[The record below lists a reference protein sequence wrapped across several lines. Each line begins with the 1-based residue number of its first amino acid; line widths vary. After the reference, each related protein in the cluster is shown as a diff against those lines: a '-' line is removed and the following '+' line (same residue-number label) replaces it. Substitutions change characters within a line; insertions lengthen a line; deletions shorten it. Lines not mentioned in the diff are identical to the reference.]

1 MPVQSVSMHP
11 PAKAGTNSFL
21 ARLRRDD
28 SGFTAVEFAL
38 VATPFL
44 MLLFGIMAVGLYFF
58 VQFSLEN
65 AVEQASRLIRTGQAQ
80 TRNPPMTTAE
90 FKSEVCNRAPS
101 FIDCGGKVR
110 VNVQVF
116 NSFATITPPACTD
129 NSGQL
134 VPDPPTSPV
143 PGQAGEIV
151 FVNVCYEWEL
161 AGKIPFLKL
170 GKLDNGA
177 ALIQA
182 ATTFRTEPY
191 N

>member
-1 MPVQSVSMHP
+1 MSELTGSNHP
-11 PAKAGTNSFL
+11 AAKAAPQGLIT
-21 ARLRRDD
+21 RLRRDEN
-28 SGFTAVEFAL
+28 GFTAVEFAL

-44 MLLFGIMAVGLYFF
+44 GLLFGIIAVGLYFF

-80 TRNPPMTTAE
+80 TSNPPMTTAQ
-90 FKSEVCNRAPS
+90 FKTEVCNRAPS
-101 FIDCGGKVR
+101 FLDCGGKVR

-116 NSFATITPPACTD
+116 NSFSAINPPSCTD
-129 NSGQL
+129 AGGNL
-134 VPDPPTSPV
+134 IPDPPTNSV

-170 GKLDNGA
+170 GHLANGA

-182 ATTFRTEPY
+182 ATTFRTEPF

>member
-1 MPVQSVSMHP
+1 MSGLAESST
-11 PAKAGTNSFL
+11 AKLPNKPRGFFS
-21 ARLRRDD
+21 RLRRDEN
-28 SGFTAVEFAL
+28 GFTAVEFAL

-44 MLLFGIMAVGLYFF
+44 ALLFGIIAVGLYFF

-65 AVEQASRLIRTGQAQ
+65 AVEQAARLIRTGQAQ
-80 TRNPPMTTAE
+80 TRSPPMTTSQ
-90 FKSEVCNRAPS
+90 FKTEVCNRAPA
-101 FIDCGGKVR
+101 FVDCGSKVR

-116 NSFATITPPACTD
+116 NSFSAISAPSCTD
-129 NSGQL
+129 AGGNL
-134 VPDPPTSPV
+134 VPDPPPTAV

-170 GKLDNGA
+170 GKMGNGA